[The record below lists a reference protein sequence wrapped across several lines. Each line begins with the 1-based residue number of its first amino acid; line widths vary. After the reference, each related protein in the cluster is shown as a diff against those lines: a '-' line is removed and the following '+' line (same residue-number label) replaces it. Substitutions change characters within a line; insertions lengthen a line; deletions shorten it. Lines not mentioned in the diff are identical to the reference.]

1 VAKEVCSLVAS
12 RPANAALQAASLL
25 GVKLAAITTREARA
39 VLQALLEVAGAA

>member
-1 VAKEVCSLVAS
+1 VAKEVCSLDAS
-12 RPANAALQAASLL
+12 NAALQAASLL